1 MRSVNIAELKQHL
14 SSYLKEVRAG
24 KEIIIRDRNTPIA
37 RLMPLDQRNDQEA
50 ELLELAAQ
58 GKIRLGEGNGILD
71 ESFWDLPAPSV
82 PMSVLQRVIEE
93 ERNED

>member
-37 RLMPLDQRNDQEA
+37 RLVPLNYGDDQEA

-58 GKIRLGEGNGILD
+58 GKIRLGEGNGLLD
-71 ESFWDLPAPSV
+71 ESFWDLPKPRV
-82 PMSVLQRVIEE
+82 PMDVLQRIIKE
-93 ERNED
+93 ERDE